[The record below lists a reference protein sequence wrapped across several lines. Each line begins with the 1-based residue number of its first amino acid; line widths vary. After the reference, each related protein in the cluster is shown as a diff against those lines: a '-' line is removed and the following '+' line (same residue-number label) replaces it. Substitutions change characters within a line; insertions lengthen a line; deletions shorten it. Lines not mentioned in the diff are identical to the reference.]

1 MSATK
6 TTRECIEELKEQI
19 ELIWKHLKDTRA
31 VADDYVTMC
40 TGLAELEQRV
50 EDIEVQMAPGP
61 IPAKDTPSPNTK
73 RKHAQV
79 AGTPAYS
86 PTSPALTPGT
96 TPSPLSLKK
105 LIGSKDLSPLTPSEL
120 AKDPVLQGPM
130 DTPAGF
136 NTGLTPAENLA
147 KRAKTDDAPPSP
159 PQPVRTM
166 EATATLAF
174 PESLEDE
181 DKLTEVM
188 NVLHGPEEKPKEL

>member
-19 ELIWKHLKDTRA
+19 DLIWKHLKDTRA
-31 VADDYVTMC
+31 VADDYVVMC

-50 EDIEVQMAPGP
+50 EDIETQMAPGP
-61 IPAKDTPSPNTK
+61 IPAKTTPSPNTK

-79 AGTPAYS
+79 TESPQTPPAYD

-105 LIGSKDLSPLTPSEL
+105 LIGSKDLSPLTPDL
-120 AKDPVLQGPM
+120 AKDPVLQGPL

-136 NTGLTPAENLA
+136 NTGLTPAENL
-147 KRAKTDDAPPSP
+147 KIGRASCRER
-159 PQPVRTM
+159 V
-166 EATATLAF
+166 
-174 PESLEDE
+174 
-181 DKLTEVM
+181 
-188 NVLHGPEEKPKEL
+188 